1 VQDSGRDGGWEEGGE
16 DATRLEQ
23 SVEGISNLH
32 QTSGKISLACFSVAL
47 TLHVMGAKEI
57 IPWTTLSYPVLF
69 TCSALAGEEFGG
81 VLIFQ

>member
-1 VQDSGRDGGWEEGGE
+1 
-16 DATRLEQ
+16 
-23 SVEGISNLH
+23 
-32 QTSGKISLACFSVAL
+32 
-47 TLHVMGAKEI
+47 MGAKEI